1 MAVTELDF
9 TFTADNAKSIKD
21 EWGHAG
27 VVGSGDLEVLIEKEQ
42 NGGKAVFHVNT
53 KVVGFDEVWEAV
65 LQRFVSRSGLG
76 NVRVNINDNAA
87 TPAVVTKRLQQA
99 INAAGGLE

>member
-1 MAVTELDF
+1 MAVTQLSF
-9 TFTADNAKSIKD
+9 TFTAEKAKSVK
-21 EWGHAG
+21 EQWGHAG
-27 VVGSGDLEVLIEKEQ
+27 VVGSGDLEVLIEKE
-42 NGGKAVFHVNT
+42 NNEGKAVFQVNT

-76 NVRVNINDNAA
+76 NVRVSINDNAA